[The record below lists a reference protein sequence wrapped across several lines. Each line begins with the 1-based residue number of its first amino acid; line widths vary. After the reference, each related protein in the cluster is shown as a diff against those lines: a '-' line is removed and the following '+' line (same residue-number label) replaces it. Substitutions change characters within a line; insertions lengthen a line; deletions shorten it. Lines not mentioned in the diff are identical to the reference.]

1 MMMLPCLVCW
11 LRLVDVVG
19 VAEAV
24 TVVMVVVVVV
34 VVGGGW
40 WPGVAVTMVVVV
52 LTVEGGWSFGGRCGE
67 HVCPMARRQIG
78 SSEPR

>member
-1 MMMLPCLVCW
+1 M
-11 LRLVDVVG
+11 DVVG

-24 TVVMVVVVVV
+24 TVVMVVV

-52 LTVEGGWSFGGRCGE
+52 LTVEGGWSFGGRCGV

-78 SSEPR
+78 SNEPR